1 LEYFFEFLKQF
12 SVLATPMRVKGDLE
26 TSPQIPQF
34 FSLPIEIGGE
44 EVDKQ
49 HPGVVTETATSTP
62 IWMQTSRSLAVR
74 VHREIRL
81 LCFRTLTTPIP
92 RPLHI
97 RRLRQSTVVLDTGGG
112 GRREAGALLTAVYRF
127 RGHFCRGI
135 RLCGYTLTQGIHTKG
150 QMGLRI

>member
-1 LEYFFEFLKQF
+1 
-12 SVLATPMRVKGDLE
+12 MRVKGDLG
-26 TSPQIPQF
+26 TSTQIPQF
-34 FSLPIEIGGE
+34 FSLPTEARGE

-112 GRREAGALLTAVYRF
+112 DIPWELYLVVYQF
-127 RGHFCRGI
+127 RGHFCAESDFVGA
-135 RLCGYTLTQGIHTKG
+135 H
-150 QMGLRI
+150 